1 MEKKIIQQL
10 RDEGLFSGTW
20 QSPFATFTFSNTKKT
35 DESGQ
40 PMVRVRV
47 GEKDGRRRQTLY
59 YPEDMVLNYMV
70 LKSKIVKV
78 N

>member
-20 QSPFATFTFSNTKKT
+20 QSPFATFKFSNTKKT

-40 PMVRVRV
+40 PMVKARV
-47 GEKDGRRRQTLY
+47 GEKDGRRQTLY
-59 YPEDMVLNYMV
+59 YPADMVLNYMV
-70 LKSKIVKV
+70 LKSKIQKM